1 MSLDDHINTA
11 LNLLRSHPLIVR
23 VEIISQFAIDEEG
36 YVRLIAY
43 FINGSELHLF
53 EYIAKG
59 RVEKYAYH
67 LQDTEGKTILRYDN
81 RPHHPEVETF
91 PNHKHMSSSFH
102 PLPSRKPTLN
112 ELLAEAS
119 KYM

>member
-1 MSLDDHINTA
+1 MSLDDHVNTT
-11 LNLLRSHPLIVR
+11 LNLLRGHPLVVR
-23 VEIISQFAIDEEG
+23 VEILSQFAIDEEG
-36 YVRLIAY
+36 YIRLISY

-53 EYIAKG
+53 EYIVKG
-59 RVEKYAYH
+59 YVEKYAYH
-67 LQDTEGKTILRYDN
+67 LQDIKGRMILRYDN

-91 PNHKHMSSSFH
+91 PHHKHMSSNPR

-119 KYM
+119 RYI